1 VTGCTVHQAQCS
13 AVKVVSS
20 VALCSR
26 SSPELVSS
34 HFIPLLVQTGAN
46 DPSAV
51 CRRAECESVGIK
63 AESSTETAVSQTQ
76 NERLNRFFTVLKS

>member
-1 VTGCTVHQAQCS
+1 M
-13 AVKVVSS
+13 
-20 VALCSR
+20 
-26 SSPELVSS
+26 SS

>member
-1 VTGCTVHQAQCS
+1 
-13 AVKVVSS
+13 
-20 VALCSR
+20 
-26 SSPELVSS
+26 VSS

-63 AESSTETAVSQTQ
+63 AESSTEMAVSHTQ
-76 NERLNRFFTVLKS
+76 NERVNRFFTVLKS